1 MAASTSIFPPPSV
14 SVSENLFPV
23 VHPVPDPTV
32 HTGFAPLSSS
42 SSSFSH
48 PPRLKD
54 RHPSTAPSEGSEFS
68 VGQIRPHSDL
78 TESRDSGGGD
88 TCGGVSVLQELSVTK
103 SRACGD
109 SGEQTDQE
117 TDGGGDGGGG
127 GDLAEP
133 DDLKVTVRSLLNSSV
148 LL

>member
-1 MAASTSIFPPPSV
+1 M
-14 SVSENLFPV
+14 
-23 VHPVPDPTV
+23 
-32 HTGFAPLSSS
+32 
-42 SSSFSH
+42 
-48 PPRLKD
+48 
-54 RHPSTAPSEGSEFS
+54 
-68 VGQIRPHSDL
+68 
-78 TESRDSGGGD
+78 
-88 TCGGVSVLQELSVTK
+88 LQELSVTK

-117 TDGGGDGGGG
+117 TDGGGDGGVGG

>member
-1 MAASTSIFPPPSV
+1 M
-14 SVSENLFPV
+14 
-23 VHPVPDPTV
+23 
-32 HTGFAPLSSS
+32 
-42 SSSFSH
+42 
-48 PPRLKD
+48 
-54 RHPSTAPSEGSEFS
+54 
-68 VGQIRPHSDL
+68 
-78 TESRDSGGGD
+78 
-88 TCGGVSVLQELSVTK
+88 LQELSVTK

-127 GDLAEP
+127 GDLA

>member
-1 MAASTSIFPPPSV
+1 M
-14 SVSENLFPV
+14 
-23 VHPVPDPTV
+23 
-32 HTGFAPLSSS
+32 
-42 SSSFSH
+42 
-48 PPRLKD
+48 
-54 RHPSTAPSEGSEFS
+54 
-68 VGQIRPHSDL
+68 
-78 TESRDSGGGD
+78 
-88 TCGGVSVLQELSVTK
+88 LQELSVTK

>member
-1 MAASTSIFPPPSV
+1 M
-14 SVSENLFPV
+14 
-23 VHPVPDPTV
+23 
-32 HTGFAPLSSS
+32 
-42 SSSFSH
+42 
-48 PPRLKD
+48 
-54 RHPSTAPSEGSEFS
+54 
-68 VGQIRPHSDL
+68 
-78 TESRDSGGGD
+78 
-88 TCGGVSVLQELSVTK
+88 LQELSVTK

-127 GDLAEP
+127 GGDLAEP